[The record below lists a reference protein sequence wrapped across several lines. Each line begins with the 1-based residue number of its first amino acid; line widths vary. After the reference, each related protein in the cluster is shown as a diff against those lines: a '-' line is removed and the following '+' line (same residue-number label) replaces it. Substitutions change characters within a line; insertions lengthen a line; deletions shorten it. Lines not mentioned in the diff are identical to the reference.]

1 MIFKYSIRRVTWLW
15 CTGVLCVMRVLR
27 VTCDLQMVV
36 RNERGGGGLWQ
47 HRYTAPQTH
56 QHDDSDDSDDGW

>member
-1 MIFKYSIRRVTWLW
+1 MIFKFRLFNQKSEVVVVYW
-15 CTGVLCVMRVLR
+15 CMCVMRVLR

-56 QHDDSDDSDDGW
+56 QHDDSDDGW